1 MRRWQGDM
9 VKAPVG
15 LGECTGELEGKGSAV
30 SKSARQFFFL
40 PPYLLLSGLANS
52 LLQICEWYRIDL
64 PDEPQGFF
72 AVVIRF
78 EEWLGYSG
86 R

>member
-1 MRRWQGDM
+1 M
-9 VKAPVG
+9 
-15 LGECTGELEGKGSAV
+15 EGTEAAV
-30 SKSARQFFFL
+30 SKPTRQFWL
-40 PPYLLLSGLANS
+40 ALPYLFLWTVALS

-72 AVVIRF
+72 ALVIRF

-86 R
+86 A